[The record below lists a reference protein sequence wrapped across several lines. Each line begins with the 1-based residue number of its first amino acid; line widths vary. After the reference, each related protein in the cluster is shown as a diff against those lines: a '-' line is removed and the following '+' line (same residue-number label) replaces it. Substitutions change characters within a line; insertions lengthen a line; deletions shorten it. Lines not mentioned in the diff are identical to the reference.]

1 MDYDAYRQV
10 LRRLRDQPSKIMGST
25 GNLPEISMD
34 KSHQSLKYADSICYH
49 KQKYADEVRVY
60 GKTIS
65 QKCKTDRKR
74 KRRA

>member
-1 MDYDAYRQV
+1 
-10 LRRLRDQPSKIMGST
+10 MGST
-25 GNLPEISMD
+25 GNLPEIFMD
-34 KSHQSLKYADSICYH
+34 KSHQPLKYADSICYH

>member
-1 MDYDAYRQV
+1 M
-10 LRRLRDQPSKIMGST
+10 RRLRDQPSKIMGST

-34 KSHQSLKYADSICYH
+34 KSHQPLKYADSICYH

>member
-1 MDYDAYRQV
+1 
-10 LRRLRDQPSKIMGST
+10 MGST

-34 KSHQSLKYADSICYH
+34 KSHQPLKYADSICYH

-65 QKCKTDRKR
+65 QKCKKDRKR